1 MLELLSIEQLAKI
14 EFEQLRQAVRAGR
27 SELQRRRNTSK
38 CSFSPEE
45 WQTIEQGARKLK
57 QTALGLAEQIA
68 RLRDAPEQ
76 VTLRD
81 RAGNAY
87 PMTRIML
94 ARFSHRWREISAA
107 VLLGDGRLCLDQ
119 DAILGQQDGRPAP
132 GEYWHPF
139 RLFGEAF
146 IQAWARLP
154 TPPTPTAAK
163 LCLDRAGRQDT
174 PQEAILDWC
183 IEAVKAWFQERA
195 DAPVDWIL
203 GRRSYADVPLGNL
216 LRTERKTRTNRWDEP
231 RWTEPLVRAIE
242 LYLTQV
248 NLIAPESLDLAPD
261 LAIPLGDV
269 WAWGVKQE
277 RLAAVNARRL
287 RDAVIQEYGFRPIKF
302 KDDPAWIKQ
311 AATGEDGKDS
321 GLSPEELHKGKAK
334 TGSSVIITATGRV
347 YINGIYRCVVEG
359 KAAHLPKEDQIVRRM
374 LTVAT
379 THRNRIST
387 FTEED
392 RQVLS
397 ELFTDARHTR
407 VFELVSKGGDKHET

>member
-1 MLELLSIEQLAKI
+1 MLKLLSIEQLANI

-27 SELQRRRNTSK
+27 SELQRRRIASR

-45 WQTIEQGARKLK
+45 WQAIEQAARRLK
-57 QTALGLAEQIA
+57 QTAFRLAEQIA

-94 ARFSHRWREISAA
+94 ARFPHRWRETGAA
-107 VLLGDGRLCLDQ
+107 VLLGDGHLRLDQ
-119 DAILGQQDGRPAP
+119 DAMLDQREARPAP
-132 GEYWHPF
+132 GEYWHPS
-139 RLFGEAF
+139 RLYGEAF
-146 IQAWARLP
+146 IQAWAGLPTLP
-154 TPPTPTAAK
+154 TPATAK
-163 LCLDRAGRQDT
+163 LCLARAGRQDT

-183 IEAVKAWFQERA
+183 IETVKAWFQERA
-195 DAPVDWIL
+195 GAPVDWIL
-203 GRRSYADVPLGNL
+203 GRRSYADVPLARL
-216 LRTERKTRTNRWDEP
+216 LKAEKKVKTNRWNDP
-231 RWTEPLVRAIE
+231 GWTEPLVRAIE

-261 LAIPLGDV
+261 FEFSLGDV

-302 KDDPAWIKQ
+302 KDDSAWIKQ
-311 AATGEDGKDS
+311 AATEKTD
-321 GLSPEELHKGKAK
+321 KGK
-334 TGSSVIITATGRV
+334 TGPSVIITATGRV

-379 THRNRIST
+379 THRDQIST

-392 RQVLS
+392 RRALG
-397 ELFTDARHTR
+397 ELFADARHAR
-407 VFELVSKGGDKHET
+407 VFDLIAKGGDKHET